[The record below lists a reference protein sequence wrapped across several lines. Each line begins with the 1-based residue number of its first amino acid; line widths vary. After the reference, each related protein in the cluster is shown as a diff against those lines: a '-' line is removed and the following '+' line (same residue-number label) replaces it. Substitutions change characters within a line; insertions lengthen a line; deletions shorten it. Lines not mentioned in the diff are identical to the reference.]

1 MTAEKAVKK
10 RRGQAIFVRWMGP
23 LLDVLRQ
30 LGGSAS
36 PREASDGIALKLGI
50 VEALLTGFG
59 HRIRSSSA
67 MPSFKAM
74 PSDASRGDADP
85 PS

>member
-50 VEALLTGFG
+50 
-59 HRIRSSSA
+59 
-67 MPSFKAM
+67 
-74 PSDASRGDADP
+74 ADEDRMR
-85 PS
+85 